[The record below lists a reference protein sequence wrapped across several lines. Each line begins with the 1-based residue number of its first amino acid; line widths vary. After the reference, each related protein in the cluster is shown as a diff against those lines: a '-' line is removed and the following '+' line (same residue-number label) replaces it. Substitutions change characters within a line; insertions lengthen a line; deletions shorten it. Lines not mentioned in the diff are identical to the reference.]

1 MMDRRTLTPTQIR
14 YLKIGPKAGNSK
26 ILKKQLIDI
35 LELEYFFN

>member
-26 ILKKQLIDI
+26 ILKKKLIDI
-35 LELEYFFN
+35 LEQEYFFY